1 MQSVATQ
8 SLCPKA
14 FRWLYE
20 GLPWLP
26 VSRLLSLLT
35 RSPLWQCWHRK
46 WHPNRWQCQQ
56 CMRHMQPAQNC
67 GMLLHAATATLRE
80 SCMHMSLSNMWHLK
94 NVFSTTIMYAH
105 HAVHVSAVDSSCIEY
120 QPTNNCCVLTWNFNP
135 SYPSHCQLFI
145 CQLLQGIATQGSDGR
160 HVDFEVASTQRERS
174 RWTID
179 VNTKFKS

>member
-1 MQSVATQ
+1 MT
-8 SLCPKA
+8 L
-14 FRWLYE
+14 E

-35 RSPLWQCWHRK
+35 RSPLWRCWHRK
-46 WHPNRWQCQQ
+46 WHPNRWQCQL

-67 GMLLHAATATLRE
+67 RMLLNAKATLRE
-80 SCMHMSLSNMWHLK
+80 SCMHMSLWKHVTSEI
-94 NVFSTTIMYAH
+94 VFSTTMYAH
-105 HAVHVSAVDSSCIEY
+105 YAVHISAVDSSYIEY
-120 QPTNNCCVLTWNFNP
+120 QSTNTCCLLTWNFNP

-145 CQLLQGIATQGSDGR
+145 CQLLQGIAAQCSDGR
-160 HVDFEVASTQRERS
+160 HVDFKVASTQRERS